1 MPTTYAT
8 ITELKLFPVKS
19 LAGIKVQ
26 SATLTTQGLAFD
38 RHWMVCDANYRFVT
52 QRQLREMALINVK
65 LSQSEL
71 VLSKQGLDDFSIS
84 LQKRPSKKVTAK
96 VWRDEVQALDEGE
109 QAAQWLT
116 KALGL
121 YKNSNLRLV
130 RFDKTEQRPV
140 DKNYL
145 PSIDAGYDAHT
156 EFSDGFPYL
165 ICNTASLDHLN
176 QTLVKNKA
184 EPVSMARFR
193 ANIVVDGLSAWQEY
207 NSDICKEANSFYQLS
222 LRKPCQRCP
231 ITQITPKTAEV
242 LNKKEPLQSLSEI
255 NPLPHLKGA
264 YFGQNAILVSGENE
278 TITVG
283 DKLSL
288 I

>member
-19 LAGIKVQ
+19 LAGIKVK

-38 RHWMVCDANYRFVT
+38 RHWMVSDANYRFVT
-52 QRQLREMALINVK
+52 QRQLREMALIKVELN
-65 LSQSEL
+65 QSEL
-71 VLSKQGLDDFSIS
+71 ILSKQGLDDLTIS
-84 LQKRPSKKVTAK
+84 LQKQPSKQVKAT
-96 VWRDEVQALDEGE
+96 VWRDEVKALDEGD

-121 YKNSNLRLV
+121 YNDASLRLL
-130 RFDKTEQRPV
+130 RFDKTGQRQV
-140 DKNYL
+140 DKNFL
-145 PSIDAGYDAHT
+145 PSLDAGYDAHT

-176 QTLVKNKA
+176 QTLLKNQA
-184 EPVSMARFR
+184 EQVDMQRFR
-193 ANIVVDGLSAWQEY
+193 ANIVVTGLNAWQEY
-207 NSDICKEANSFYQLS
+207 NSETCKEANGFYQLS

-231 ITQITPKTAEV
+231 ITQITPETAEV
-242 LNKKEPLQSLSEI
+242 LDKKEPLLSLSEI
-255 NPLPHLKGA
+255 NPLPNLKGA
-264 YFGQNAILVSGENE
+264 YFGQNAILVLGENE

-283 DKLSL
+283 DRLSL